1 MSEAGGR
8 PAIVSS
14 LEGEV
19 GPGGIS
25 GVPSDRGD
33 MSRLGGVG
41 VGRIGGRMI
50 AEWRRVKGKVEE
62 WDVAGKIEGEEAEE
76 GYEALGRRKEEGRAG
91 DPVLLPGVGGAIL
104 G

>member
-8 PAIVSS
+8 PAIVSN

-76 GYEALGRRKEEGRAG
+76 GYEALGRR
-91 DPVLLPGVGGAIL
+91 
-104 G
+104 